1 MPLIQYGEYR
11 PDVSDYEGATTKNIL
26 NVLPQ
31 GDGYG
36 PFPDFTSYTSGL
48 PDICRGAFYALK
60 SDGTVATFAG
70 TSDRLYVM
78 DNTTFS
84 WVDAS
89 KGGNAY
95 GPLSPTAQWRFVQF
109 NSLVFAT
116 QTSDILQV
124 FDLRSSTQFE
134 DAAGDPPRAAYIE
147 VVGRFLVL
155 SGLLET
161 PYRIQWSGLN
171 NVDTADSW
179 TAGLNSSDFQ
189 DLPDGGIVRGVA
201 GGEYGTIF
209 QDQAIRRMIYAPGS
223 PVIFQI
229 ERVTQDQGL
238 YAPYSV
244 IRSGDA
250 IFFYSAKGFY
260 KIEPGGLPQQI
271 GRERVDRSFFANLD
285 KGNLQLFIGAAD
297 PRGTR
302 VFWAYKS
309 VNGATGSYD
318 TILGYDRALDRFFS
332 IRMRGQYLLGI
343 SQTGLTLEAL
353 DDLSASI
360 DAMSASL
367 DSYATSVTPE
377 ISQFNSENVLGF
389 FRGANLEATLET
401 SEQGTDGRRI
411 FIRGFRPVTDAA
423 EIYGMASFRDNQ
435 QAGVT
440 ITPEAQINPRTGR
453 CDFRKETRY
462 SRFRTRIPAGAAW
475 SFNVGVEPDITTAG
489 AL

>member
-11 PDVSDYEGATTKNIL
+11 PDVSDYEGATTQNIL

-36 PFPDFTSYTSGL
+36 PFPDFTRYSAAL
-48 PDICRGAFYALK
+48 PGMCRGAFYALK
-60 SDGTVATFAG
+60 GDGTVATFAG
-70 TSDRLYVM
+70 TEDKLYILN
-78 DNTTFS
+78 NTTFQ
-84 WVDAS
+84 WENAS
-89 KGGNAY
+89 KDGANY
-95 GPLSPTAQWRFVQF
+95 GTLNPTAQWRFAQF
-109 NSLVFAT
+109 NDLVFAT
-116 QTSDILQV
+116 QANNVLQV
-124 FDLRSSTQFE
+124 FNLKSSSEFD
-134 DAAGDPPRAAYIE
+134 DALGEPPRAAYIE

-155 SGLLET
+155 SGLLDS

-171 NVDTADSW
+171 DVNSTDSW
-179 TAGLNSSDFQ
+179 TSGINSSDFQ

-201 GGEYGTIF
+201 GGEYGIVF

-250 IFFYSAKGFY
+250 IFFYSAKGFF

-271 GRERVDRSFFANLD
+271 GRERVDRTFFADLD
-285 KGNLQLFIGAAD
+285 KNNPQLFMGAAD

-309 VNGATGSYD
+309 VNGPEGGYD
-318 TILGYDRALDRFFS
+318 TILGYDRALDRFFPLN
-332 IRMRGQYLLGI
+332 MRGQFLFSL
-343 SQTGLTLEAL
+343 SQTGLTLEGL
-353 DDLSASI
+353 DQLSSSI
-360 DAMSASL
+360 DAMTASL

-377 ISQFNSENVLGF
+377 ISQFNVAGMLGF

-411 FIRGFRPVTDAA
+411 FIKGFRPVTDAA
-423 EIYGMASFRDNQ
+423 EVYGMASFRDNQ
-435 QAGVT
+435 QAAVT

-462 SRFRTRIPAGAAW
+462 SRFKTRIPAGAAW

-489 AL
+489 ML